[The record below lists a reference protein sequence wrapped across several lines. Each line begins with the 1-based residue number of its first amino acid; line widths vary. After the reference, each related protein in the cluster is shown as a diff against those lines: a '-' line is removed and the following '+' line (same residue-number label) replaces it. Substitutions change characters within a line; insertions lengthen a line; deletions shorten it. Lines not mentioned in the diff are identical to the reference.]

1 MNLSERFWSKV
12 DKTDTCWLWTGSLSA
27 QGYGRIQRGSR
38 DEGVVLAHRLAW
50 EWVNGPIPD
59 GMQLDHLCY
68 VHACVR
74 PDHMQLATHGQNQ
87 ENRDGATRVSKTGR
101 RGVFLAPARSNF
113 RYYTRVGHNGA
124 IYSAG
129 FHDDLEVATEAVR
142 ALRNLLHTNNLRDRE
157 AT

>member
-12 DKTDTCWLWTGSLSA
+12 NKTDTCWLWTGSLSA
-27 QGYGRIQRGSR
+27 MGYGRIQRGRR
-38 DEGVVLAHRLAW
+38 DEGVVLAHRLGW
-50 EWVNGPIPD
+50 EMAYGPIPE

-74 PDHMQLATHGQNQ
+74 PAHLQLAVHRENQ
-87 ENRDGATRVSKTGR
+87 ENREGATRVSRTGR

-113 RYYTRVGHNGA
+113 RYYARVGHNGA
-124 IYSAG
+124 YYSAG
-129 FHDDLEVATEAVR
+129 YHDDLDAAEAAVR
-142 ALRNLLHTNNLRDRE
+142 ALRNQLHTNNLRDRE